1 MSSRSSLVAH
11 DRKDLLSCLLP
22 LPPADSRLW
31 VPRSRGAPRIA
42 LVRALLAL
50 VWAAALVAV
59 VGGDVTSTSSDVPTA
74 AAALLASY
82 PVIDVLASIVGARG
96 TGSSGR
102 ALRINAAIS
111 TLAVAAIAITA
122 SGSDA
127 GAALAAFGAWAA
139 VSGAIQLALAIRRHR
154 AQGRQLPLIVSGGLS
169 TIAGIAFI
177 AGSGMDHAHLAMVAG
192 YMALGALLFLLS
204 AVLTPTAA
212 PTGR

>member
-1 MSSRSSLVAH
+1 MPTSFAANRFAPLGSS
-11 DRKDLLSCLLP
+11 
-22 LPPADSRLW
+22 
-31 VPRSRGAPRIA
+31 SRGAPPIT

-50 VWAAALVAV
+50 AWAAALVAV
-59 VGGDVTSTSSDVPTA
+59 VGGDTTSTSSDVSTG
-74 AAALLASY
+74 AAALIASY
-82 PVIDVLASIVGARG
+82 PVIDVLASIVTARG
-96 TGSSGR
+96 MGASGR
-102 ALRINAAIS
+102 GLRINAALS
-111 TLAVAAIAITA
+111 SLAIVAIVVTA
-122 SGSDA
+122 SASDV
-127 GAALAAFGAWAA
+127 GAVLVAFGAWAA

-177 AGSGMDHAHLAMVAG
+177 AVSGKDHAHLAMVAG

>member
-1 MSSRSSLVAH
+1 MSTSFAANRFAPLGSS
-11 DRKDLLSCLLP
+11 
-22 LPPADSRLW
+22 
-31 VPRSRGAPRIA
+31 SRGAPPIM

-59 VGGDVTSTSSDVPTA
+59 VGGDVTSTSSDVPTG

-102 ALRINAAIS
+102 ALRINAALSSSAI
-111 TLAVAAIAITA
+111 VAIVVTA
-122 SGSDA
+122 SASDV
-127 GAALAAFGAWAA
+127 GAVLVAFGAWAA

>member
-1 MSSRSSLVAH
+1 MSASFAASRVSP
-11 DRKDLLSCLLP
+11 RG
-22 LPPADSRLW
+22 SR
-31 VPRSRGAPRIA
+31 PRDVSRVA
-42 LVRALLAL
+42 LVRALFAL
-50 VWAAALVAV
+50 VWAAALVVAV
-59 VGGDVTSTSSDVPTA
+59 GDDVTSTSSDVPTA

-96 TGSSGR
+96 ATGSSGR
-102 ALRINAAIS
+102 ALCINAAIS
-111 TLAVAAIAITA
+111 TLAVAAIAATA
-122 SGSDA
+122 FGVDA

-177 AGSGMDHAHLAMVAG
+177 AGSGMDHAHLTMVAG

-204 AVLTPTAA
+204 AVLTPTAE